1 MAESESDES
10 LVLEIVNA
18 EPARVFMNRVLPL
31 VRSES
36 PLSHSEA
43 AEMIRN
49 LAARYDLMRFFNLS
63 TFDNLR
69 TVVSHAH
76 PAAVEV
82 RRSIAQE
89 VSELSC
95 RQPPSRYPLP
105 QRRGWFRLLLE
116 LGLDSDETTTK
127 LVLSCFTHVDD
138 GSHSPPS
145 FYADKRSMHIRFLV
159 RRWLPN
165 PHPGKQ
171 ARALALLSTLS
182 ADPAL
187 RKTALDAGLLEHL
200 RFLLGHPNSKIQM
213 HAAMIVK
220 MLSLE
225 GTQVIIDAGLVPILL
240 TFSANEDSD
249 LRCTANGIVA
259 NLMCSEEE
267 DQIWYLVNEG
277 VLDFFVERIRPE
289 DSILDFLY
297 ALEWVLEIGQ
307 TIRDTE
313 GLPTKPFVDAL
324 RANGG
329 IEQIGKM
336 MSCCCDQE
344 ISNLTEMFGRFFY

>member
-10 LVLEIVNA
+10 LVLEIANE
-18 EPARVFMNRVLPL
+18 EPATVFMNGILPL

-43 AEMIRN
+43 AGMIRN
-49 LAARYDLMRFFNLS
+49 LAARYDLIRFFNLS

-69 TVVSHAH
+69 TVVSQAH
-76 PAAVEV
+76 PAAAEV

-89 VSELSC
+89 VSELNC

-116 LGLDSDETTTK
+116 LGLDPDETTTK
-127 LVLSCFTHVDD
+127 WVLSCFTHADD
-138 GSHSPPS
+138 GSRSPPS
-145 FYADKRSMHIRFLV
+145 FYADKRSIRFLV

-200 RFLLGHPNSKIQM
+200 RLFLGHPNSDVQM
-213 HAAMIVK
+213 YAAMAVEN
-220 MLSLE
+220 LLLQ
-225 GTQVIIDAGLVPILL
+225 GTPSQLFIHAGLIPILL
-240 TFSANEDSD
+240 TFSANEDKM
-249 LRCTANGIVA
+249 LRRTANDIVA
-259 NLMCSEEE
+259 YLMCSEDK
-267 DQIWYLVNEG
+267 DQICYLVNEG
-277 VLDFFVERIRPE
+277 ALDFFVERIRPE
-289 DSILDFLY
+289 DRILDLLFS
-297 ALEWVLEIGQ
+297 LESVLEIGQ

-313 GLPTKPFVDAL
+313 GLPTNPFVDAL

-329 IEQIGKM
+329 IERIGQM
-336 MSCCCDQE
+336 MSWCWDQE
-344 ISNLTEMFGRFFY
+344 ISLLTDMFNRFFY